1 MASGVKK
8 KSVVE
13 SKEEIQDRERNSK
26 FLLGLGIASMVM
38 VFAALTSAFIV
49 REGQKKWFDFE
60 LPQMFWYSTAVLLL
74 SSISVNAARFAA
86 SKGKISRSGFWL
98 LLTLALGIAFSL
110 MQVEGWKQL
119 ADQGIRFVDPENISG
134 SFFIVITGTH
144 LAHLIAGL
152 ISLFYTAVK
161 AFRGKYSADNYVGIK
176 LTGIFWHF
184 LDALWLY
191 LFVFLVVKS

>member
-1 MASGVKK
+1 M
-8 KSVVE
+8 
-13 SKEEIQDRERNSK
+13 EEIQDRERNSK

-60 LPQMFWYSTAVLLL
+60 LPQIFWYSTAVLLL
-74 SSISVNAARFAA
+74 SSITVNSARFAA
-86 SKGKISRSGFWL
+86 SKGKISRAGFWL
-98 LLTLALGIAFSL
+98 LLTLALGSAFSL

-144 LAHLIAGL
+144 LAHLLAGL

-161 AFRGKYSADNYVGIK
+161 AFRGKYSKDNYVGIK